1 MLYADCMKHDTV
13 SAIGRKYE
21 MLCPS
26 MNERV
31 RRLWAGTEAQL
42 IGRGGIT
49 LVSKATGIAHT
60 TIRRG
65 IRELAEQTEGNSPQ
79 SRVRRPGGGRKK
91 IVETDPLL
99 LEALESLLDPVTRGD
114 PESPLRWTCKSTR
127 RLSEEL
133 AKVRHP
139 VCPRK
144 VGYLLNEAGYSLQ
157 ANRKTREGSSHPD
170 RDAQFQYIN
179 ARVMAFQ
186 RQRQPTI
193 SVDTKKKELVGDFS
207 NVGKEYRKKGCPDE
221 VSVHDFPDKNLGK
234 AIPYG
239 VYDIASNEG
248 WVNVGVDHDT
258 AQFAAHS
265 ILTWWREM
273 GQFRFPRATRLMITA
288 DGGGSNSSRS
298 RLWKVALQDL
308 ANVLDMSLSVCH
320 FPPGTSKWNKIEHRL
335 FSFITQN
342 WRGKPLRSFQAIVNL
357 ISSTTTKAGLTVKA
371 HVDTNQYETGIRIS
385 DAEMARLRLFRH
397 KFHGDWNYTVRPRRS

>member
-1 MLYADCMKHDTV
+1 MLYAERMEHDTV
-13 SAIGRKYE
+13 CAIRRKYE
-21 MLCPS
+21 LLCPS
-26 MNERV
+26 MNERG
-31 RRLWAGTEAQL
+31 RRLWVGAEAQL

-49 LVSKATGIAHT
+49 LVSKATGVAHT

-65 IRELAEQTEGNSPQ
+65 IRELAEQAEDASPQ
-79 SRVRRPGGGRKK
+79 SHIRRPGGGRKK
-91 IVETDPLL
+91 IVETDPML
-99 LEALESLLDPVTRGD
+99 LEALEALIDPVTRGD

-133 AKVRHP
+133 TNVRHP

-157 ANRKTREGSSHPD
+157 ANRKTREGSAHPD

-179 ARVMAFQ
+179 ARVKAFQ
-186 RQRQPTI
+186 RQRQPSI

-273 GQFRFPRATRLMITA
+273 GQSRFPRATRLMITA

-298 RLWKVALQDL
+298 RL
-308 ANVLDMSLSVCH
+308 
-320 FPPGTSKWNKIEHRL
+320 
-335 FSFITQN
+335 
-342 WRGKPLRSFQAIVNL
+342 
-357 ISSTTTKAGLTVKA
+357 
-371 HVDTNQYETGIRIS
+371 
-385 DAEMARLRLFRH
+385 
-397 KFHGDWNYTVRPRRS
+397 

>member
-1 MLYADCMKHDTV
+1 MEHN
-13 SAIGRKYE
+13 AIAAIRRKYE

-31 RRLWAGTEAQL
+31 RRLWAGAEAQL

-49 LVSKATGIAHT
+49 LVSKATGVAHT

-65 IRELAEQTEGNSPQ
+65 IRELAEQTGDGPPQ
-79 SRVRRPGGGRKK
+79 SRIRRPGGGRKK
-91 IVETDPLL
+91 IAETDPQL
-99 LEALESLLDPVTRGD
+99 LEVLESLVEPVTRGD

-127 RLSEEL
+127 RLAKEL
-133 AKVRHP
+133 EKMSHP
-139 VCPRK
+139 VSPRM

-170 RDAQFQYIN
+170 RDAQFHYIN
-179 ARVMAFQ
+179 AQVKAFH
-186 RQRQPTI
+186 RRRQPAV

-207 NVGKEYRKKGCPDE
+207 NAGKEYRKKGCPDE
-221 VSVHDFPDKNLGK
+221 VRVHDFQDKELGK

-248 WVNVGVDHDT
+248 WVNVGTGHDT
-258 AQFAAHS
+258 ARFAAHS
-265 ILTWWREM
+265 ILCWWREM
-273 GQFRFPRATRLMITA
+273 GQRRFPRATRLMITA

-308 ANVLDMSLSVCH
+308 ANTLGMSLSVCH

-342 WRGKPLRSFQAIVNL
+342 WRGKPLRSLQTIVNL
-357 ISSTTTKAGLTVKA
+357 ISSTTTKTGLTVKA
-371 HVDTNQYETGIRIS
+371 HLDTNQYETGIRVS
-385 DAEMARLRLFRH
+385 DEEMARLRLFPH
-397 KFHGDWNYTVRPRRS
+397 KFHGEWNYTVRPQRS

>member
-1 MLYADCMKHDTV
+1 MDSDAV
-13 SAIGRKYE
+13 VAIRRKYE
-21 MLCPS
+21 MLGPS

-31 RRLWAGTEAQL
+31 RRLWVGAEAQQF
-42 IGRGGIT
+42 GRGGIT
-49 LVSKATGIAHT
+49 LVSEATGVAHT

-65 IRELAEQTEGNSPQ
+65 IRELTEQGEQELGP
-79 SRVRRPGGGRKK
+79 SRSRKAGGGRKK
-91 IVETDPLL
+91 IVETDPQLL
-99 LEALESLLDPVTRGD
+99 AALESLIDPVTRGD

-133 AKVRHP
+133 GKARHP

-144 VGYLLNEAGYSLQ
+144 VGYLLKEAGYSLQ

-170 RDAQFQYIN
+170 RDAQFQYLN
-179 ARVMAFQ
+179 AQLKAFH
-186 RQRQPTI
+186 RRRQPAV

-207 NVGKEYRKKGCPDE
+207 NAGKEYRKKGLPEE
-221 VSVHDFPDKNLGK
+221 VRVHDFQDKELGK

-248 WVNVGVDHDT
+248 WVNVGIDHDT

-265 ILTWWREM
+265 ILCWWQEM
-273 GQFRFPRATRLMITA
+273 GQRRFPRATRLMITA

-308 ANVLDMSLSVCH
+308 ANTLSLSLSVCH

-342 WRGKPLRSFQAIVNL
+342 WRGKPLRNLQTIVNL
-357 ISSTTTKAGLTVKA
+357 ISSTTTKSGLIVKA
-371 HVDTNQYETGIRIS
+371 NLDTNQYETGIRVS
-385 DAEMARLRLFRH
+385 DEEMARLRIFPH
-397 KFHGDWNYTVRPRRS
+397 QFHGEWNYTIRPRKS

>member
-1 MLYADCMKHDTV
+1 MEYDTV
-13 SAIGRKYE
+13 SAIRRKYE
-21 MLCPS
+21 MLRPS
-26 MNERV
+26 MDERV
-31 RRLWAGTEAQL
+31 RRLWAGAEAQL

-49 LVSKATGIAHT
+49 LVSEATGVAHT

-65 IRELAEQTEGNSPQ
+65 IRELAEQAGDASPQ

-91 IVETDPLL
+91 IIETDPLL

-133 AKVRHP
+133 GKARHP

-179 ARVMAFQ
+179 ARVKAFQ

-221 VSVHDFPDKNLGK
+221 VNVHDFPDKELGK

-248 WVNVGVDHDT
+248 WVNVGIDHDT

-265 ILTWWREM
+265 ILCWWRKM
-273 GQFRFPRATRLMITA
+273 GQSRFPRATRLMITA

-308 ANVLDMSLSVCH
+308 ANTLDMSLSVCH
-320 FPPGTSKWNKIEHRL
+320 FPPGTSKWNKIEHRM

-371 HVDTNQYETGIRIS
+371 HLDTNQYETGIRVS
-385 DAEMARLRLFRH
+385 DEEMARLRLFRH
-397 KFHGDWNYTVRPRRS
+397 KFHGDWNYTVRPRRP